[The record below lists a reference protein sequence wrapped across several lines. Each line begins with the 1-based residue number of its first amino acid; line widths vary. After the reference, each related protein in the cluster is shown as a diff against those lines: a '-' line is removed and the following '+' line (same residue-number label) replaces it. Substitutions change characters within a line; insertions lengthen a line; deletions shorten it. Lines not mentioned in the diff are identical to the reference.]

1 MPWSG
6 SFVFGNTY
14 AAYFGPS
21 DENSFHH
28 HAAIQIVLSKE
39 NRVSIVDGEGKEF
52 VGSCHLIK
60 PLVTH
65 SVKCGDPLSLVYLDP
80 HSALGL
86 ELMSQA
92 GKEDI
97 TILKESI
104 LPFDASSN
112 PQEVINILKEVSGAL
127 SANIDERLT
136 QALSELAASPGSTT
150 IKEVAR
156 RCDLSESRLRSIAR
170 KQFGVPLSTWLL
182 WRKLEKSAR
191 ELAKGATLSDAA
203 LAGGFADQAHFSRAM
218 RRMFGV
224 TPAVAASSLRT

>member
-1 MPWSG
+1 M
-6 SFVFGNTY
+6 
-14 AAYFGPS
+14 
-21 DENSFHH
+21 
-28 HAAIQIVLSKE
+28 SKN
-39 NRVSIVDGEGKEF
+39 NRASIVDGEGKEF

-65 SVKCGDPLSLVYLDP
+65 SVKCSDPLSLVYLDP
-80 HSALGL
+80 HSVLGL
-86 ELMSQA
+86 ELMSKA
-92 GKEDI
+92 GKVDI
-97 TILKESI
+97 GILKESI